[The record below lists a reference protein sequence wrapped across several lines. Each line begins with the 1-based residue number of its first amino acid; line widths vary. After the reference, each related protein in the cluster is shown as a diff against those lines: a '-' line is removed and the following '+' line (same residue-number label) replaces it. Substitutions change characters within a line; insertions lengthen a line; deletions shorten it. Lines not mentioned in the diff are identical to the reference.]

1 VGPAWF
7 GYGNNAQ
14 HTAVSSIASQDLGH
28 ITWTAPVDLAP
39 QYTAG
44 GALLTHYGSP
54 AVTKFNTV
62 LIPVKT
68 GATGGYRVDA
78 RNGATGAVVWTATT
92 DYVSPPHNWV
102 PPYNV
107 LLTQQGR
114 FYVPGAGGKMMMR
127 TDADAA
133 AGALTPQVFYGAGAY
148 NANPAAFDST
158 VFVNTPATADAAGN
172 LFFGFHVTGANPSS
186 LVSGIARL
194 APDGTGIWIGAAAA
208 AADAAIVKPAM
219 NCAPA
224 ISNDGATIYIAVNK
238 NTGGGTQT
246 GYLLALDSTTL
257 AVKAKIP
264 LVEPNGTPARI
275 SDDGTATPVVG
286 TDGRVFYGV
295 LEATFGT
302 HNARGWLLQFD
313 ALLNPVGAPGSF
325 GWDVSPSVIPA
336 SMVPSYAG
344 TSTYL
349 LATKYNN
356 YEGAGTGDGLNRVAI
371 LDPKGTQADPITP
384 SVTVMQEIITILGPT
399 LDAGSATAR
408 REWCINTMA
417 ADVPRKSILV
427 NNEDGILYRWDL
439 TTNTLSQHITLITTG
454 IGQAYTPTMIGA
466 DGAVYAIS
474 NATLFSIRA

>member
-1 VGPAWF
+1 M
-7 GYGNNAQ
+7 
-14 HTAVSSIASQDLGH
+14 
-28 ITWTAPVDLAP
+28 DLAP
-39 QYTAG
+39 QYSPG

-54 AVTKFNTV
+54 AVTAFNTV
-62 LIPVKT
+62 VIPVKT
-68 GATGGYRVDA
+68 GATGGYRVEG
-78 RNGATGAVVWTATT
+78 RNGATGALVWSATT

-114 FYVPGAGGKMMMR
+114 IYAPGAGGKMLMR

-133 AGALTPQVFYGAGAY
+133 AGAFTQQVFYGAATY
-148 NANPAAFDST
+148 NANAATFDGA

-172 LFFGFHVTGANPSS
+172 LFFGFHVTGANPAS

-208 AADAAIVKPAM
+208 AADVNIVKPAM

-224 ISNDGATIYIAVNK
+224 ISNDGATIYIAVNR
-238 NTGGGTQT
+238 NAGGGVTQT

-257 AVKAKIP
+257 AVKARVA
-264 LVEPNGTPARI
+264 LMDPNLGVGARV
-275 SDDGTATPVVG
+275 SDDGTATPVVAP
-286 TDGRVFYGV
+286 DGRVFYGV

-313 ALLNPVGAPGSF
+313 ALLNPIGAPGSF

-336 SMVPSYAG
+336 SMVTSYAG

-384 SVTVMQEIITILGPT
+384 GVTVMREVFTILGPT
-399 LDAGSATAR
+399 FDAGSATAR

-439 TTNTLSQHITLITTG
+439 TNNTLSQQVTLTTG
-454 IGQAYTPTMIGA
+454 LGQAYTPTLIGA